1 VAKPILDAVTE
12 VKESCGESLMRRIQ
26 TGVKNDEGIRK
37 AYAGVI
43 SKADMEALVRMSAD
57 GTQYGLKLKARPD
70 RKARLRFEKW
80 IDIALQN
87 TREQRP
93 GINVNEAM
101 KFGALMD
108 AGVDMDELVQMFDY
122 AVIKN
127 GEQAQ
132 ANSEKMIQLQGETNA
147 QNEKIKIEGEL
158 AKIKAEAEAKIAE
171 EQVRG
176 QIKQSESNK
185 QIAADLYESLREE
198 VAAEENINISRSR

>member
-1 VAKPILDAVTE
+1 V
-12 VKESCGESLMRRIQ
+12 
-26 TGVKNDEGIRK
+26 
-37 AYAGVI
+37 GVI
-43 SKADMEALVRMSAD
+43 SKSDMEALVRMSAE

-132 ANSEKMIQLQGETNA
+132 ANSEKMIKLQGETNA

-158 AKIKAEAEAKIAE
+158 AKIKEEGDKKANEEMIRIAGKEKLLNKEMIRDLYAELREAANAEAGIDTS
-171 EQVRG
+171 VR
-176 QIKQSESNK
+176 
-185 QIAADLYESLREE
+185 R
-198 VAAEENINISRSR
+198 